1 MVKSGDK
8 ISLGVGVG
16 WGNEVEE
23 FVKGV
28 YTSNCGVDGEG
39 GVEALGGWGGEL
51 SIGLGFFMS

>member
-39 GVEALGGWGGEL
+39 GVEA
-51 SIGLGFFMS
+51 